1 MINRTVRTK
10 LDYVSRIEDQS
21 NKEKKTNERD
31 RLYKE
36 KIKQNAENKNT
47 KENNFNV
54 GDQVFVEQ
62 AKRNKWSAPYEQD
75 IYIIYRIDGS
85 TVLARRKRDGK
96 EVSRDSSKFRLAQ
109 LSEEQKAVISG
120 SNMGHHDRRD
130 TILRKSKRP
139 NRIQVPDEGASQQE
153 ETQDDDNR
161 KETQEETDEGDV
173 EPQVADDEAESREEQ
188 QPRRSDRTRQRPK
201 HLNDYIMSY
210 HT

>member
-1 MINRTVRTK
+1 MINRPVRTK
-10 LDYVSRIEDQS
+10 LDYVSRIGDQS

-96 EVSRDSSKFRLAQ
+96 EVSSKFRLAQ

-120 SNMGHHDRRD
+120 SNMGHHDRRE

-153 ETQDDDNR
+153 ETKDDDNR
-161 KETQEETDEGDV
+161 TETQEETDEGDV

-188 QPRRSDRTRQRPK
+188 QPR
-201 HLNDYIMSY
+201 
-210 HT
+210 